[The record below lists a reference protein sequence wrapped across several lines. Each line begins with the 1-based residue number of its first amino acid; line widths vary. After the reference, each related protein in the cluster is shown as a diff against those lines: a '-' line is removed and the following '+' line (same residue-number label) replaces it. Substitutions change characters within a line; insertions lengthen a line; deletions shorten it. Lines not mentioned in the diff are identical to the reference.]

1 MAGLLQPVIASDD
14 DYARRLGDGAFWEP
28 WARAAFELAGLDQP
42 ARLWHA
48 RPLGTYPTLLSD
60 TGLVVKLFG
69 DRWYGPESHQAEL
82 EAYRVLDGHDL
93 PVPRLVAAGQ
103 LFPDAT
109 NQWPWPFLI
118 LTQLRGATYAALS
131 ATLDRAAR
139 RRVAGDLGWLLRRL
153 HRLPLSGR
161 RLAPS
166 WRHFLAL
173 LERRRGEAPQDHRRW
188 GLLPPRLCDQLDGWL
203 PDPGVLVDTGRP
215 PCLVHGDLH
224 GEHVFLDPASSR
236 LVGVIDFTDVYA
248 GDPRYDLVALHFGTF
263 HTDKALLGACLEAY
277 GWPARPPTW
286 ARDMLAFTLLH
297 DFNMFR
303 PAMPLKRFATLD
315 ELADA
320 IWNLDAPG
328 PSL

>member
-1 MAGLLQPVIASDD
+1 VAGLLQPVIASDE

-28 WARAAFELAGLDQP
+28 WACAAFDLAGLDQR
-42 ARLWHA
+42 ARLWPA
-48 RPLGTYPTLLSD
+48 RPLGSYPTLLSD

-188 GLLPPRLCDQLDGWL
+188 GAAAAPAVRPAGRLAARSRRA
-203 PDPGVLVDTGRP
+203 GRHRP
-215 PCLVHGDLH
+215 TAV
-224 GEHVFLDPASSR
+224 
-236 LVGVIDFTDVYA
+236 
-248 GDPRYDLVALHFGTF
+248 
-263 HTDKALLGACLEAY
+263 LGAWGLARRARLPRP
-277 GWPARPPTW
+277 GQQPAGRGH
-286 ARDMLAFTLLH
+286 RLH
-297 DFNMFR
+297 R
-303 PAMPLKRFATLD
+303 RVRR
-315 ELADA
+315 
-320 IWNLDAPG
+320 
-328 PSL
+328 